1 MTEIFQATTMSAT
14 QQLPSGNKAFDTADM
29 SNALADTTDAH
40 NKESNT
46 QAGDSAARAREQG
59 WAEPEK
65 YNYSAYNASG
75 REATD
80 STLELTDWASNAA
93 KYEWKDEFGDIGP
106 PHPELERQ
114 LFHEGTGTHSGI
126 LFQK

>member
-1 MTEIFQATTMSAT
+1 MSAT
-14 QQLPSGNKAFDTADM
+14 QQPPSESKAFDTADM

-40 NKESNT
+40 NKDANT

-59 WAEPEK
+59 WAKPEK
-65 YNYSAYNASG
+65 YNYSAYNASTREE
-75 REATD
+75 REAVE
-80 STLELTDWASNAA
+80 SMLELSDWASNAA

>member
-1 MTEIFQATTMSAT
+1 MSAT
-14 QQLPSGNKAFDTADM
+14 QQPPTDNKTFDTGDM
-29 SNALADTTDAH
+29 SKALADTTDAH
-40 NKESNT
+40 NKEANT
-46 QAGDSAARAREQG
+46 QAGDNAARAREQG

-65 YNYSAYNASG
+65 YNYSAYNTASREE
-75 REATD
+75 REAVEA
-80 STLELTDWASNAA
+80 ELGLSDWASNAA

>member
-1 MTEIFQATTMSAT
+1 MSTT
-14 QQLPSGNKAFDTADM
+14 QQPPSGNKAFDTADM

-40 NKESNT
+40 NKEVNT
-46 QAGDSAARAREQG
+46 KAGDNAARAREQG

-65 YNYSAYNASG
+65 YNYTAYNASSREE
-75 REATD
+75 REAVE
-80 STLELTDWASNAA
+80 SALELSDWASNAA

-126 LFQK
+126 LFDK

>member
-1 MTEIFQATTMSAT
+1 MSAT
-14 QQLPSGNKAFDTADM
+14 QRLPSNGHAFNTAAM
-29 SNALADTTDAH
+29 SNALSNRTDAH
-40 NKESNT
+40 SKEANAN
-46 QAGDSAARAREQG
+46 AGDSAARVRQQG

-65 YNYSAYNASG
+65 YNYSAYNTSSREE
-75 REATD
+75 REAVEAQ
-80 STLELTDWASNAA
+80 LELSDWASNAA